1 MRLPPDSPDPVPP
14 DPSVPPPYDAEVF
27 ADLLIDNPDG
37 ALRLL
42 AEMPEAERMAQ
53 AIAFAAW
60 LHGFGLPV
68 AVEDILATWAARLAA
83 KEAS

>member
-14 DPSVPPPYDAEVF
+14 DLYILPPYDADVF

-42 AEMPEAERMAQ
+42 MEMSEQERMAQ
-53 AIAFAAW
+53 AIAYAAW
-60 LHGFGLPV
+60 LGGFGLPI
-68 AVEDILATWAARLAA
+68 AVEDVLANWAARVAA